1 MNLISLQSVAGFKPH
16 ERHEKHYMQEVM
28 EAPLLLTKR
37 GKKGGQEKK
46 KINLFL
52 GVEMNLSLDNSSLT
66 SRPMNSF

>member
-37 GKKGGQEKK
+37 GKKRRTREKK
-46 KINLFL
+46 
-52 GVEMNLSLDNSSLT
+52 
-66 SRPMNSF
+66 R